1 MNSLAQP
8 TNELILLRLLEP
20 LAKELLNQVPEGHGV
35 NKLAVQTLLE
45 QLEHVRLGDS
55 SYPERIYMRLYKTM
69 EQRRLIGLQVHGH
82 KVTDDPSNAMQ
93 WLHEAIA
100 EAVDHLV
107 YLEAAVTRLEEDHAE
122 ATTTAE
128 AHRG

>member
-55 SYPERIYMRLYKTM
+55 TYPERIYMRLYKTM

-82 KVTDDPSNAMQ
+82 KVTDDPSNAMK
-93 WLHEAIA
+93 WLHEAID

-107 YLEAAVTRLEEDHAE
+107 YLQAAVTRLEEDHAE
-122 ATTTAE
+122 VATE
-128 AHRG
+128 ANRG